1 MDRKTARGNRLGLLI
16 IGLLL
21 IILSG
26 LVIARGARL
35 FPQSF
40 APARAPLITD
50 SVRSAF
56 LRDYPMLWWVV
67 AGAAIVLALLG
78 LRWLL
83 VQGRSQRLG
92 GIRLQ
97 RGPAGVT
104 EVNTGHVAD
113 AMATEVSSQPGVLG
127 ATAALV
133 GTNARPAVQLRM
145 AVAETVPMNA
155 IREQLGG
162 SALPHMRQALE
173 TDRVPTVAQ
182 VSLESPHPRRNVA

>member
-1 MDRKTARGNRLGLLI
+1 MDRKTSRGNRLGLLL

-21 IILSG
+21 IILGG

-40 APARAPLITD
+40 APANAPLITD

-56 LRDYPMLWWVV
+56 VRDHPMLWWMV
-67 AGAAIVLALLG
+67 AGAAIALALLG

-83 VQGRSQRLG
+83 VQGRSQKLS

-97 RGPAGVT
+97 RGPTGIT
-104 EVNTGHVAD
+104 EVHTDRVAD
-113 AMATEVSSQPGVLG
+113 AMATEVGSQPGVLG
-127 ATAALV
+127 ASAALV
-133 GTNARPAVQLRM
+133 GTNAHPAVRLRM

-162 SALPHMRQALE
+162 RALPHMRQALE
-173 TDRVPTVAQ
+173 TDRVPAVAQ
-182 VSLESPHPRRNVA
+182 VSLESPHPRRAVA

>member
-1 MDRKTARGNRLGLLI
+1 MDRKTARGNRLGLLL

-21 IILSG
+21 IILGG

-35 FPQSF
+35 FPQSW
-40 APARAPLITD
+40 APARAPLITN
-50 SVRSAF
+50 SVHTAF
-56 LRDYPMLWWVV
+56 VRDFPTLWWVV

-83 VQGRSQRLG
+83 VQGRRQKLG
-92 GIRLQ
+92 GMRLQ

-104 EVNTGHVAD
+104 EVDTGSVAD

-127 ATAALV
+127 ASAALV
-133 GTNARPAVQLRM
+133 GTNAHPAVRLHM

-162 SALPHMRQALE
+162 SAIPHMRQVLE

-182 VSLESPHPRRNVA
+182 VSLEPPHPRRNVA